1 MKCSNCGAE
10 LVEGAKFCGNC
21 GTPVVEEAVPVVET
35 APVQEATPQPEVK
48 AATPQAQEYVQQM
61 KAMEQTTTAAPSI
74 KKSIWSLILGIAGLG
89 SSWTGFLGPFGLI
102 GIIISIIGLIIGGK
116 AKKEN
121 PGNKMGKSGWVLA
134 LIGLILSAI
143 FTIIGTIIW
152 VTAFRE
158 GVVYF
163 K

>member
-1 MKCSNCGAE
+1 MGIVKFWTSLS
-10 LVEGAKFCGNC
+10 LVK
-21 GTPVVEEAVPVVET
+21 
-35 APVQEATPQPEVK
+35 Q
-48 AATPQAQEYVQQM
+48 
-61 KAMEQTTTAAPSI
+61 I
-74 KKSIWSLILGIAGLG
+74 
-89 SSWTGFLGPFGLI
+89 
-102 GIIISIIGLIIGGK
+102 IIGLIIGGK

-152 VTAFRE
+152 VIAFRE

-163 K
+163 E